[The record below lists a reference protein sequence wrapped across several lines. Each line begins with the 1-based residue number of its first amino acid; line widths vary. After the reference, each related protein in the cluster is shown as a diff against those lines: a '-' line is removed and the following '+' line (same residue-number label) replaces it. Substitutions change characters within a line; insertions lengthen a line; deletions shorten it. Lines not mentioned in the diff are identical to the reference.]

1 MSVLTSIVAALA
13 NYLTSIW
20 TVARMVFSILDTDLM
35 INCIQLLSVCFLI
48 GFIDNLPNMFKR
60 KEKKRIPILDE
71 DREEWVLVKRRARD

>member
-1 MSVLTSIVAALA
+1 MSVLTSIVAALV

-35 INCIQLLSVCFLI
+35 INCIQLLTVVFII

-60 KEKKRIPILDE
+60 KVKKREIIPDE
-71 DREEWVLVKRRARD
+71 EEWVLVRRGRA

>member
-60 KEKKRIPILDE
+60 KEKRIPAPE
-71 DREEWVLVKRRARD
+71 EAEEWVLVRRARK